1 MRKYLTFILFF
12 PITLLS
18 QNCVTNYNVFNAD
31 SIIYCISNSSCHAS
45 CDGEIIISVYGS
57 NQPYYFEW
65 GSSSVSTNDNI
76 RDSLCS
82 GNFSVTITDNN
93 GNFVDYRSNQ
103 IDEPSEIGIFKTL
116 SNPTCFGDSDGFI
129 DVTTLGDNPFT
140 WSWSNGFNTEDLNGL
155 SSGQYILTT
164 TDSNNCSRIDTFNL
178 FQPSEVN
185 SVVFVDTLSCLSIC
199 DASAFV
205 IPTNGIYPFTF
216 LWDNGQTNDTGLN
229 LLWNT

>member
-1 MRKYLTFILFF
+1 MSY
-12 PITLLS
+12 
-18 QNCVTNYNVFNAD
+18 
-31 SIIYCISNSSCHAS
+31 S

-65 GSSSVSTNDNI
+65 GSSSVSNANDNI

-185 SVVFVDTLSCLSIC
+185 SVVF
-199 DASAFV
+199 
-205 IPTNGIYPFTF
+205 
-216 LWDNGQTNDTGLN
+216 
-229 LLWNT
+229 